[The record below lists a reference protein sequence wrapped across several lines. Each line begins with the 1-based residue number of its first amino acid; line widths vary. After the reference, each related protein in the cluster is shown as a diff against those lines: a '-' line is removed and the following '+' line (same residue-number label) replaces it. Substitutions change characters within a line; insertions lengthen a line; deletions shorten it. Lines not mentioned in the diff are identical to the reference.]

1 MASPRSTLWWPLR
14 ASSIQQIHQQ
24 FATNWNVYLTCICM
38 NVLYHRT
45 VGEKRERQR
54 ILAAPCCCMLLQL
67 LASQHVSILRFLR
80 HSLGPWVTTST
91 LCTRFASTSW
101 ATALEPQRI
110 FLLMAR
116 SSAAWPSTSQRV
128 GSSRSKLMQT
138 LKASGPLWSRK
149 HIRPHSFRTNEQNG
163 PPSQQPR
170 SPSKPTPLGSVMFS
184 RIPTGYFPPSGI
196 WQWCA
201 TTC

>member
-14 ASSIQQIHQQ
+14 ASSIQQIHQH
-24 FATNWNVYLTCICM
+24 FATNWNVYLTLSD
-38 NVLYHRT
+38 LYLYEC
-45 VGEKRERQR
+45 VVPSYSWGEERERQR
-54 ILAAPCCCMLLQL
+54 ILAAPCRSMLLQL
-67 LASQHVSILRFLR
+67 LASQHVSILR

-128 GSSRSKLMQT
+128 GSSWSKLMQT

-149 HIRPHSFRTNEQNG
+149 RPHSPRTNEQNG

-196 WQWCA
+196 
-201 TTC
+201 